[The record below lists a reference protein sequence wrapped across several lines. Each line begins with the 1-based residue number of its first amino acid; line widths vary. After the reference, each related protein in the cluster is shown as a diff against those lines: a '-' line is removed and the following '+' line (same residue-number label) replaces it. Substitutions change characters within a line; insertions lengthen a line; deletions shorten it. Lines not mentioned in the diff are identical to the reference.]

1 MTARKGLAIGLLAS
15 VLAAGLCYAQP
26 DLAPAPQSTVQN
38 LVGEVCTARPR
49 EDLTPEPGLPADAAI
64 RCGESAGGTVTYLR
78 RLQTQQDK
86 PDDRASILAQYAG
99 SRAAQ
104 LNATRMSCDPGTW
117 ASDGARLYLIPCR
130 LKDGGWPNLVVL
142 AATTVRLSFAEGP
155 PSNIDVL
162 ETVGTGAP
170 SARSRTQS
178 LDLLATVWGRP
189 VALAAATDLSRFKDL
204 LRYGRT
210 ANALGN
216 FSEAE
221 ERFRLALD
229 MQVRLLGAENV
240 AVADT
245 LLELALSTSN
255 SGRADEAAALLRRAE
270 PIIQKSPNDADRA
283 RYASY
288 LALEAANRGNFD
300 LGIQNARSASAAW
313 RRLAEAETS
322 TAAFSSGADSEDRT
336 TERGELAMAL
346 NLEARMAIRTGD
358 ATSANVAATEALL
371 IISKTNGRPQW
382 WRSDVLMTLGEVSS
396 AQGRLSA
403 AETYLNSALVERR
416 RLFGDGPA
424 SIAALTALGAA
435 YNAEGMNT
443 SAIVSFREA
452 LKVASGMPQRGGVF
466 TAEELVPFVSSIYAF
481 GQTLDDAAL
490 KQGLYTEAFGAFET
504 PQSGV
509 VEKTIARAAARQA
522 ADDPAMAALIERVQ
536 SAERER
542 DRLRLELAHEQSLPD
557 EDRSSTSESNLRDRL
572 DEQTQGTEAA
582 RAALTQQFPDYA
594 TLANRKPVDLLE
606 LRRSLGDK
614 EAVVTFLIG
623 RKASFALLIRRSGLQ
638 LGRVSDTSTSIAEA
652 VAELR
657 RGLQAQGGPVPEF
670 DLARSHALYL
680 SLFGDIASG
689 LDGIDHLI
697 VASSGPLASLPLGLL
712 VTSPPRTDDYK
723 GARWLTQRLAIS
735 QTPSVGAFHTLRG
748 ATPSTVPPRRL
759 LAIGDPSLGTEGVR
773 DRTGALLRLGQ
784 TCRQSGPMD
793 RDALIALPPLPE
805 TRAEVQRIAQLLG
818 AQADTLLLGGNAN
831 EASVRSQPLG
841 DFQVLYFATHGLLP
855 GELRCQGEP
864 GLVLTPPPA
873 AALDRQ
879 NDGLLDA
886 SEVAQ
891 LRLRAALVVLS
902 ACNTAGGAS
911 GLGGE
916 ALGGLAEAFFHAG
929 ARSLV
934 VSHWQVPS
942 AAPMDLM
949 TSMFSVLAQN
959 GGASA
964 AKALRAAQMKLISQP
979 STAHPVFW
987 AAFSLV
993 GDGAIT
999 IRTAG
1004 AGVNS

>member
-1 MTARKGLAIGLLAS
+1 M
-15 VLAAGLCYAQP
+15 
-26 DLAPAPQSTVQN
+26 
-38 LVGEVCTARPR
+38 
-49 EDLTPEPGLPADAAI
+49 
-64 RCGESAGGTVTYLR
+64 
-78 RLQTQQDK
+78 QDK
-86 PDDRASILAQYAG
+86 PDDRASMLAQYAG

-104 LNATRMSCDPGTW
+104 LHATRMSCEPGTW
-117 ASDGARLYLIPCR
+117 AGDGASLYLIPCR

-142 AATTVRLSFAEGP
+142 AATAERLSFAEGP

-204 LRYGRT
+204 LRDGRT

-255 SGRADEAAALLRRAE
+255 SGRADEAAALFRRAE

-288 LALEAANRGNFD
+288 LALEAANRGDFEAG
-300 LGIQNARSASAAW
+300 LQNARSASVAW

-322 TAAFSSGADSEDRT
+322 TAAFSSGADSSDRT

-346 NLEARMAIRTGD
+346 NIEARMAIRTGD

-371 IISKTNGRPQW
+371 IISKTNGLPQW

-416 RLFGDGPA
+416 RLFGDGSA
-424 SIAALTALGAA
+424 SIAALTALGTA
-435 YNAEGMNT
+435 YSVEGMNT

-452 LKVASGMPQRGGVF
+452 LKVAAGMPQRSGVF
-466 TAEELVPFVSSIYAF
+466 TSEELVPFVSSIYAF
-481 GQTLDDAAL
+481 GQALDDADQ
-490 KQGLYTEAFGAFET
+490 KQGLYTEAFGAFEA

-509 VEKTIARAAARQA
+509 VEQTIARAAARQA
-522 ADDPAMAALIERVQ
+522 ADDPAMAAIIERVQ

-557 EDRSSTSESNLRDRL
+557 EDRSSKSEGDLHDRL
-572 DEQTQGTEAA
+572 DEQTKAAEAA
-582 RAALTQQFPDYA
+582 HSALTQQFPDYA
-594 TLANRKPVDLLE
+594 TEANRKPVDLLE

-614 EAVVTFLIG
+614 EALVTFLIG
-623 RKASFALLIRRSGLQ
+623 RKASFVLLIRRSGLQ
-638 LGRVSDTSTSIAEA
+638 LGRVSDTRASLSEA

-657 RGLQAQGGPVPEF
+657 RTLQAQGGPVPDF

-680 SLFGDIASG
+680 SLFGDIAPG
-689 LDGIDHLI
+689 LTGIDHLI
-697 VASSGPLASLPLGLL
+697 VVSSGPLASLPLGLL
-712 VTSPPRTDDYK
+712 VTSPPKVDDYK
-723 GARWLTQRLAIS
+723 GAQWLTQRLAIS
-735 QTPSVGAFHTLRG
+735 QAPSVGAFYTLRT
-748 ATPSTVPPRRL
+748 ARPASAPPRRL
-759 LAIGDPSLGTEGVR
+759 LAIADPVLGAAPVR
-773 DRTGALLRLGQ
+773 DRTLALSRLGQ
-784 TCRQSGPMD
+784 SCRQSGPMD
-793 RDALIALPPLPE
+793 REALLALPSLPE
-805 TRAEVQRIAQLLG
+805 TRAEVKKVAELLG
-818 AQADTLLLGGNAN
+818 VSADSLLLGGNAT
-831 EASVRSQPLG
+831 EAAVRSQPLG

-864 GLVLTPPPA
+864 GLVLTPPPDA
-873 AALDRQ
+873 PLDKQ

-891 LRLRAALVVLS
+891 LRLRASLVVLS
-902 ACNTAGGAS
+902 ACNTAGGPA
-911 GLGGE
+911 GFGGE

-929 ARSLV
+929 ARSLL

-942 AAPMDLM
+942 AATMDLM
-949 TSMFSVLAQN
+949 SSMFKMLGESGGSTVAQ
-959 GGASA
+959 
-964 AKALRAAQMKLISQP
+964 ALRIAQLKLISQS

-993 GDGAIT
+993 GDGAT
-999 IRTAG
+999 TLRTAG
-1004 AGVNS
+1004 AAAHP